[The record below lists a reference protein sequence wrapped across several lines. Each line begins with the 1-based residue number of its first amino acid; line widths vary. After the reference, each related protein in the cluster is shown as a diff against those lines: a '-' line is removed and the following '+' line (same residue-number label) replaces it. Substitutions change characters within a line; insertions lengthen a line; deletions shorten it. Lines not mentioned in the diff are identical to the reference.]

1 MNTFLWV
8 LQGFLAAMF
17 LTAGTLKLTQSHTK
31 LESLMPWVKDF
42 STPVVR
48 FVGLVELLGAIGVV
62 VPALVDKAVW
72 LSPLAAAGLGVL
84 MLLAAI
90 FHFRKAEWSE
100 VTLNVAIVVVAAIV
114 AIFRF
119 GPNAF

>member
-1 MNTFLWV
+1 
-8 LQGFLAAMF
+8 MF
-17 LTAGTLKLTQSHTK
+17 LTAGTLKLTQPRTK
-31 LESLMPWVKDF
+31 LESFMPWVKHF

-48 FVGLVELLGAIGVV
+48 FVGFAELLGAIGVV

-72 LSPLAAAGLGVL
+72 LSPLAAAGLGLL

-100 VTLNVAIVVVAAIV
+100 ATFNAVIVVVAVVV
-114 AIFRF
+114 AVFRF
-119 GPNAF
+119 GPNSF

>member
-1 MNTFLWV
+1 MNTVLWV

-17 LTAGTLKLTQSHTK
+17 LTAGSLKLTQPRSR
-31 LESLMPWVKDF
+31 LESFMPWVKHF

-48 FVGLVELLGAIGVV
+48 FVGFAELLGAIGVV

-72 LSPLAAAGLGVL
+72 LSPWAATGLGLL

-100 VTLNVAIVVVAAIV
+100 VTFNAVIVVVAAIV